1 MQEPVYE
8 CSYNNF
14 IGINPKLETT
24 QISFNR
30 CVIKQIVI
38 HPFNKMLLINTNKEF
53 YLCKIHE
60 IIIEMKNR
68 LVVAR
73 VGAGVGCGV

>member
-38 HPFNKMLLINTNKEF
+38 HPFNEMLLINTNKEF
-53 YLCKIHE
+53 YLCKIQ
-60 IIIEMKNR
+60 NR
-68 LVVAR
+68 QN
-73 VGAGVGCGV
+73 